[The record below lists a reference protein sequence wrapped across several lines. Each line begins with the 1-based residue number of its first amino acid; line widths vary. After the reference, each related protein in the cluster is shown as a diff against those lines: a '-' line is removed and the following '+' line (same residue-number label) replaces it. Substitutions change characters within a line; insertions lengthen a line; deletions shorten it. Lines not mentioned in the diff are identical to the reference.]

1 METLARPLAV
11 SWRTLLRY
19 LAMTIIA
26 VLMLIPMVWMFV
38 SSIRPAS
45 DIFQYTSVLS
55 WRTLIPEVVTL
66 DNYREVF
73 FQSDFPRALYNS
85 LLIGVVTVI
94 AGIFVNSAAGFAFA
108 VFEFPFKRALF
119 LLVMVTFMV
128 PFESIVIPL
137 YHLIRELGWV
147 NSYKAL
153 IVPAIANG
161 FVIFLFRQFVAALP
175 KELYEAARVDGA
187 SWWQIYWRIVLPLSF
202 PTIVTAALMMFIL
215 QWESFF
221 WPLVAASGDE
231 YTVVQV
237 ALARHTTA
245 ERTAWGRLFGSLSIT
260 VLIPMVLYLLAQR
273 FYIRTVAG
281 TGMK

>member
-1 METLARPLAV
+1 MDTLALPLNV
-11 SWRTLLRY
+11 SWRTALRY
-19 LAMTIIA
+19 LVMIIVA
-26 VLMLIPMVWMFV
+26 VVMLMPMAWMFI

-45 DIFQYTSVLS
+45 SIFQYTSILS
-55 WRTLIPEVVTL
+55 WRSIFPEVITL

-73 FQSDFPRALYNS
+73 RSDFPRAIYNS
-85 LLIGVVTVI
+85 LFIGIVTVA

-108 VFEFPFKRALF
+108 VFDFPFKRTLF

-137 YHLIRELGWV
+137 YQLIRTLGWV
-147 NSYKAL
+147 NSYQAL

-187 SWWQIYWRIVLPLSF
+187 TWWQIYWRIVLPLSF

-221 WPLVAASGDE
+221 WPLVAASGDD

-245 ERTAWGRLFGSLSIT
+245 EHTAWGRLFGSLSIT
-260 VLIPMVLYLLAQR
+260 VLIPMALYLLAQR
-273 FYIRTVAG
+273 FYIRTIAG
-281 TGMK
+281 SGLK

>member
-1 METLARPLAV
+1 MNTLALPLNV
-11 SWRTLLRY
+11 SWRTVLRY
-19 LAMTIIA
+19 LTMTIIA
-26 VLMLIPMVWMFV
+26 VVMLMPLMWMLV

-45 DIFQYTSVLS
+45 GIFQYTSILS
-55 WRTLIPEVVTL
+55 WRSILPEVITL

-73 FQSDFPRALYNS
+73 QSDFPRAIYNS
-85 LLIGVVTVI
+85 LFIGIVTV
-94 AGIFVNSAAGFAFA
+94 AVGLFVNSAAGFAFA
-108 VFEFPFKRALF
+108 VFEFPFKRTLF

-137 YHLIRELGWV
+137 YQLIRALGWV
-147 NSYKAL
+147 NSYQAL

-161 FVIFLFRQFVAALP
+161 FVIFLFRQFVTALP

-221 WPLVAASGDE
+221 WPLVAASGDD

-237 ALARHTTA
+237 ALARHTT
-245 ERTAWGRLFGSLSIT
+245 EVQTAWGRLFSSLSIT
-260 VLIPMVLYLLAQR
+260 VLIPMALYLLAQR
-273 FYIRTVAG
+273 FYVRTIAG
-281 TGMK
+281 TGLK